1 MDRFPAWVEIDLDA
15 MKWNLEQIRSIISKK
30 VKILLVVKADAY
42 GHGAARI
49 SQFAA
54 ECGVDMLGVA
64 TLDEGKELRQTGI
77 HLPILILSP
86 VLPEEL
92 DHVLEFNLA
101 VTASTYEFAE
111 EASGAALRR
120 NTPCTLH
127 VEVDT
132 GMGRAG
138 LPLNNAVETIEQ
150 ICRLPGLHVEGIFT
164 HFPASDSDT
173 DFTTDQIHTF
183 IEVVEQL
190 YRSGLTFRFVHC
202 ANSAAVLNF
211 PFSHFNM
218 IRPGL
223 LVYGN
228 SPSIVLKDRLD
239 VIPVMSFKTKLV
251 LVRDMPPGAS
261 ISYGRTYISERQMKM
276 GIIPVGYGHGMSHRL
291 SNRGAVLFRGQRV
304 PMIGRVTMDMT
315 MIDVSGLSNPAVG
328 EEVVIFGKQ
337 GESEISADDVASWDG
352 TLNYEV
358 LSRISKRVVRVY
370 LLSGK
375 IDSLKTL
382 LGVHEG
388 L

>member
-15 MKWNLEQIRSIISKK
+15 MKWNLEQIRSIISQK

-211 PFSHFNM
+211 PVICLPEPASAMVERIF
-218 IRPGL
+218 P
-223 LVYGN
+223 
-228 SPSIVLKDRLD
+228 KDR
-239 VIPVMSFKTKLV
+239 
-251 LVRDMPPGAS
+251 
-261 ISYGRTYISERQMKM
+261 
-276 GIIPVGYGHGMSHRL
+276 
-291 SNRGAVLFRGQRV
+291 
-304 PMIGRVTMDMT
+304 
-315 MIDVSGLSNPAVG
+315 
-328 EEVVIFGKQ
+328 
-337 GESEISADDVASWDG
+337 
-352 TLNYEV
+352 
-358 LSRISKRVVRVY
+358 
-370 LLSGK
+370 
-375 IDSLKTL
+375 
-382 LGVHEG
+382 
-388 L
+388 